1 MLLGVLIPIRAWAD
15 TRGEKVGAAVE
26 QATDNVSNTQSAN
39 NTDNTANST
48 TGTVNNTTDKAANTV
63 NNAADKATST
73 VNNTTDKSGSTVDN
87 TTDKAT
93 STVNNRTDKAGSTV
107 TKTADKATNTVK
119 KTADKAGSTVS
130 RTTDKATNTVNRT
143 TDKAASS
150 INNTTDKAGSTVSR
164 TTDKATSG
172 TVGRSTQPAGLRDQ
186 RGKNGNSYERV
197 SSSAKSK
204 DVREGGARKKRDT
217 DPLSRGLGLVGASER
232 NEPSAVSLAAK
243 LVRGG
248 NAIAAVSD
256 TSTQV
261 EGREGAGWRRG
272 WLSALAF
279 TGFSAL
285 FLTGVALLLM
295 NGGGAALVRGRR
307 GVRVTKKPASVV
319 AP

>member
-15 TRGEKVGAAVE
+15 TPGEKVGAAVE

-73 VNNTTDKSGSTVDN
+73 VNN
-87 TTDKAT
+87 
-93 STVNNRTDKAGSTV
+93 RTDKAGSTV

-130 RTTDKATNTVNRT
+130 RTTDKATP
-143 TDKAASS
+143 
-150 INNTTDKAGSTVSR
+150 
-164 TTDKATSG
+164 G